1 MRHLN
6 VFVQLRSRFSLCC
19 VLHDGFARHMVLD
32 YVLVLI
38 EFTKD
43 RVIWA
48 CRNEDINEAVD
59 DNVVHFLESLIG

>member
-1 MRHLN
+1 
-6 VFVQLRSRFSLCC
+6 
-19 VLHDGFARHMVLD
+19 MVLD

-48 CRNEDINEAVD
+48 CRHEDINEAVD